1 MGCRKLAEFEPDI
14 WLPGRDVPRAG
25 FARGIG
31 GRSSG
36 RRMLNSPVLPSAG
49 FTGNFATLFPGA
61 YQVAQSDLGLT
72 YGGTM
77 RATGATPPV
86 ITLTGALSGVP
97 VPIEVDCTAG
107 GALGAWTGSVSYDG
121 GSTVAQVFTSAATIA
136 LVGAGTGLTLNI
148 AAGNAAVDDVWKATA
163 SALGDQSG
171 NGSNY
176 SQATA
181 SKQPI
186 IGVGLNGKVSLIHSG
201 SSLVSLL
208 NLPAPATTAYY
219 TAAVFRQLSWG
230 ANLTMWGRTSGL
242 GETVFQ
248 TTSTPTLSSYS
259 GTAVANGGAPIGT
272 WVDAELKR
280 SNNAADTHK
289 FGTTTVTASSGN
301 NATTGMEIGSATGTN
316 FGNIELLLLVH
327 TPNLP
332 DWVAFRS
339 AVNSAAGYGVGTVLL

>member
-1 MGCRKLAEFEPDI
+1 MY
-14 WLPGRDVPRAG
+14 
-25 FARGIG
+25 IG
-31 GRSSG
+31 GGGVRIPG
-36 RRMLNSPVLPSAG
+36 EAFAVAAGSA
-49 FTGNFATLFPGA
+49 FSGNFATLFPGA
-61 YQVAQSDLGLT
+61 YQVVQTDLGLT

-77 RATGATPPV
+77 LASALNTGTTV
-86 ITLTGALSGVP
+86 VTLTGTLSGSP
-97 VPIEVDCTAG
+97 VPIWVG
-107 GALGAWTGSVSYDG
+107 GNNNAAVGSGANFSVFYDG
-121 GSTVAQVFTSAATIA
+121 AGVTEAQNITPPSAGTPVALT
-136 LVGAGTGLTLNI
+136 GAGTGLFASWSAGNG
-148 AAGNAAVDDVWKATA
+148 AAGDVYKATCA
-163 SALGDQSG
+163 ALADQSG
-171 NGSNY
+171 AAKHY

-181 SKQPI
+181 SKQPVFGI
-186 IGVGLNGKVSLIHSG
+186 GLNGKVSLIHSG

-259 GTAVANGGAPIGT
+259 GTAVANGGAAIGT

-289 FGTTTVTASSGN
+289 FGTTTATASSGN

-332 DWVAFRS
+332 DWVAFRA
-339 AVNSAAGYGVGTVLL
+339 AVNSAAGYGVGAVLL